1 MSVIADNRSA
11 APVPRDW
18 RIETRRLTLTGCD
31 AQADE
36 ALARIVAQPRVYEP
50 YYMEP
55 ASIRSAVADA
65 ESWWAQNAALFNV
78 VARERNGG
86 RIVGVVQFE
95 GNRLAYLVDPELWK
109 RGFGVEMVTACMA
122 QVPALFSLRE
132 LHASLLRENRASQR
146 ILERAGF
153 RFSGLEQMRWGTGAA
168 RAVLNYRWLSYSPCP
183 APPGSGCAG

>member
-1 MSVIADNRSA
+1 MSLIADGRCA
-11 APVPRDW
+11 APVPRGW
-18 RIETRRLTLTGCD
+18 RIETRRLTLTACD

-36 ALARIVAQPRVYEP
+36 ALAGIVAQPRVYEP

-55 ASIRSAVADA
+55 VPNRWAEADA
-65 ESWWAQNAALFNV
+65 ETWCGQSPTLLNV
-78 VARERNGG
+78 AARERNGG

-95 GNRLAYLVDPELWK
+95 GNRLAYLVDPELWG
-109 RGFGVEMVTACMA
+109 RGFGVEMVTACIA
-122 QVPALFSLRE
+122 QVPALFSLHE

-146 ILERAGF
+146 ILERAAF

-168 RAVLNYRWLSYSPCP
+168 RAVLNYRWLSYSPYP